1 MNSDKKLLEKVLF
14 KILSYAKM
22 AIEMVWFLDLNWVY
36 MSLIAAGFAAGIHL
50 ISAIIAAARIGRFS
64 TIIFIIAAPIYTFVS
79 CFFYTIILAISV
91 GYTYY
96 FTKTS
101 ADSVYVYW
109 GLGFGAF
116 YVILKV
122 VIAGYLK

>member
-1 MNSDKKLLEKVLF
+1 
-14 KILSYAKM
+14 M
-22 AIEMVWFLDLNWVY
+22 ALDMVWFLDLNWVY

-50 ISAIIAAARIGRFS
+50 ISAIIAAIRIGRLA
-64 TIIFIIAAPIYTFVS
+64 TIIFVIAIPIYTFVS

-91 GYTYY
+91 GYTHYY
-96 FTKTS
+96 TKTS
-101 ADSVYVYW
+101 ADDVFVYW

-122 VIAGYLK
+122 IIAGYLK